1 MSDLFTQIKSE
12 LAGMDVLIHEQAPLS
27 HYTTFR
33 VGGCARMLLCPQ
45 NTEALIAICAC
56 LQDKEVPVFILGN
69 GSNVVFADEG
79 YQGVVVSTRAQ
90 KEEIRVEADR
100 LLCTAGTSMSA
111 ISVKAYEHSLYG
123 LAFAQGIPGTVGG
136 AIYMNAGAYTGEIC
150 QVISRS
156 RYIDEQGV
164 IGAYVGEEHQFGYR
178 KSVYTNTHKIIL
190 DAEFQLAYGDQEQI
204 KGKMDLYRYK
214 RSSRQ
219 PLEYPSAGSFFKRP
233 EGHFA
238 AKLIEDAGLK
248 GLRVG
253 GAEVSR
259 KHSGFVIN
267 AGGATAQDLL
277 DLCALVQEKVY
288 DFAGVKLEREVR
300 FVTREGKVF

>member
-1 MSDLFTQIKSE
+1 MSDLFCTIKKE
-12 LAGMDVLIHEQAPLS
+12 LSGTEVLIHEEAPLKD
-27 HYTTFR
+27 YTTFK

-45 NTEALIAICAC
+45 NTGAMITICK
-56 LQDKEVPVFILGN
+56 LVGEMDVPVFILGN
-69 GSNVVFADEG
+69 GSNVVFSDDG
-79 YQGVVVSTRAQ
+79 YDGVVISTRAQ
-90 KEEIRVEADR
+90 KEEIRVEGTK
-100 LLCTAGTSMSA
+100 LCCTAGTSMSA

-150 QVISRS
+150 QVVEKS
-156 RYIDEQGV
+156 RYIDKKGH
-164 IGAYVGEEHQFGYR
+164 VGFYTREEHAFGYR
-178 KSVYTNTHKIIL
+178 KSVYTGTDKIIL
-190 DAEFQLAYGDQEQI
+190 DAVFALTPGDREQI
-204 KGKMDLYRYK
+204 KGKMDLYRFK
-214 RSSRQ
+214 RSDKQ

-233 EGHFA
+233 QGHYA

-253 GAEVSR
+253 GAQVSK

-267 AGGATAQDLL
+267 IGGATANRLL
-277 DLCALVQEKVY
+277 DLCALVQQKVY

-300 FVTREGKVF
+300 FVKKDGTVY

>member
-1 MSDLFTQIKSE
+1 MSDLFSQIKRE
-12 LAGMDVLIHEQAPLS
+12 LAGSDVLIHEQAPLC

-33 VGGCARMLLCPQ
+33 IGGPARMLLCPQ
-45 NTEALIAICAC
+45 NTRALITICTC
-56 LQDKEVPVFILGN
+56 LQNKDIPVFILGN

-79 YQGVVVSTRAQ
+79 YDGVVVSTRAQ
-90 KEEIRVEADR
+90 KEEIHVEADR
-100 LLCTAGTSMSA
+100 LYCTAGTSMSA
-111 ISVKAYEHSLYG
+111 ISLKAYEHSLYG

-150 QVISRS
+150 QVVASS
-156 RYIDEQGV
+156 RYIGEDGA
-164 IGAYVGEEHQFGYR
+164 IGTYYGDEHQFGYR
-178 KSVYTNTHKIIL
+178 KSVYTNTRKIIL
-190 DAEFQLAYGDQEQI
+190 DACFQLAYGDKEQI

-214 RSSRQ
+214 RTSKQ
-219 PLEYPSAGSFFKRP
+219 PLTYPSAGSFFKRP
-233 EGHFA
+233 QGHFA

-267 AGGATAQDLL
+267 TGGATAQDLL
-277 DLCALVQEKVY
+277 DLCALVQEKVLA
-288 DFAGVKLEREVR
+288 FSGVKLEREVR
-300 FVTREGKVF
+300 FVSKAGKVF